1 MAFRFCALCL
11 HCGVAFRSAISL
23 KSASTA
29 RDRHVRE
36 GHGSRAGRVLAR
48 RRRRTTDSKRHKIAR
63 RSCHTAQAALAA
75 SVRVMVLCPYRREAA
90 LGLFQAACRSF
101 VDVGM
106 PVQNIRR
113 KQGIDLLRH
122 PEVRRCDV
130 VTRFIV
136 RDFVP
141 AAHKLFEKF
150 PDLRFVWF
158 VEDDCRVKAGT
169 ALADLL
175 TASQQAG
182 DCIGWLGYGRRGGEP
197 KVGAHLVSFS
207 RRALMR
213 FSVKSCSI
221 LATRK
226 LAFDTLLHALWQ
238 QDCVWVP
245 RVSLAC
251 QAGHSAKG
259 RR

>member
-1 MAFRFCALCL
+1 M
-11 HCGVAFRSAISL
+11 SL

-36 GHGSRAGRVLAR
+36 LHGARGGRAWAVR
-48 RRRRTTDSKRHKIAR
+48 RRRATDSKRHKMAR
-63 RSCHTAQAALAA
+63 LSAYTAQVALAA
-75 SVRVMVLCPYRREAA
+75 SVRVLVLCPYRREAA

-101 VDVGM
+101 VDVGV
-106 PVQNIRR
+106 PVHSIRR
-113 KQGIDLLRH
+113 KQGIDLLH
-122 PEVRRCDV
+122 YPEVRRCDV

-136 RDFVP
+136 RDFIP
-141 AAHKLFEKF
+141 AANKLFEQS
-150 PDLRFVWF
+150 PHLQFVWF
-158 VEDDCRVKAGT
+158 VEDDCRLKAGT
-169 ALADLL
+169 ALADLM
-175 TASQQAG
+175 TASHQAG

-207 RRALMR
+207 RRALKQ

-226 LAFDTLLHALWQ
+226 LAFDTLLHALWK

-245 RVSLAC
+245 RASLAC
-251 QAGHSAKG
+251 QSGKCSQ
-259 RR
+259 RPQVNR